1 MVVKI
6 KELKERMNTIKE
18 FIIRTKLEM
27 IFKLD
32 VKEELLKKFKK
43 FNERYKKIK
52 KEILFYEKK
61 KEKNQK
67 NKERKEKVEIEKIKL
82 EGYKKV
88 YIESIDNY
96 ISTRTQS
103 YLSDAIELYI
113 KDILVLEE
121 KIRNLSFA
129 IITIDKKK
137 DEFELI
143 KQRNT
148 ISSEELYL

>member
-1 MVVKI
+1 MK
-6 KELKERMNTIKE
+6 
-18 FIIRTKLEM
+18 
-27 IFKLD
+27 
-32 VKEELLKKFKK
+32 
-43 FNERYKKIK
+43 
-52 KEILFYEKK
+52 KK

-67 NKERKEKVEIEKIKL
+67 KKERKEKVEIEKIKL